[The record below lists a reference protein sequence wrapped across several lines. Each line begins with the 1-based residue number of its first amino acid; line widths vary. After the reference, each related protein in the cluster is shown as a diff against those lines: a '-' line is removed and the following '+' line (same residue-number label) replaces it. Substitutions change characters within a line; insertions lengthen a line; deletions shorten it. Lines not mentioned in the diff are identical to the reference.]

1 MNKPRMAPGR
11 LAGLGAALLA
21 MGGCASPPPVDW
33 NRTSLH
39 DRHQY
44 MPTLGGDDRHPL
56 AVVTAGPDGLLLGT
70 GNAAPAV
77 ALVMQDGQA
86 RLVSQQTLARLRDSG
101 QPTGAMGGSPSPA
114 PATPATP
121 AAR

>member
-1 MNKPRMAPGR
+1 MNKPRLAPAR
-11 LAGLGAALLA
+11 LALLGAALLA

-44 MPTLGGDDRHPL
+44 MPTLGWDERHPL
-56 AVVTAGPDGLLLGT
+56 AVVTAGPNGMLVGT
-70 GNAAPAV
+70 GNAAPPAV

-86 RLVSQQTLARLRDSG
+86 RLVSQETFARMRDSG

-114 PATPATP
+114 PATPAT
-121 AAR
+121 R